1 MSSEMVVAL
10 SRSLVLGFRSGW
22 ILGFWAGGPDGFW
35 DFGSFASVMAFVS
48 WDFGRFASV
57 SEVSGLWRLR
67 AVPSIRLALMSCSGL
82 PPLSLYVCSTHF
94 SALSSLSLPFWRI
107 SLTLIVSSGGKGRVT
122 KT

>member
-35 DFGSFASVMAFVS
+35 DFGSFASEMAFVS

-57 SEVSGLWRLR
+57 MRFRVFGGCERS
-67 AVPSIRLALMSCSGL
+67 LAFDLC
-82 PPLSLYVCSTHF
+82 YVLQWFASFSYYSSYF
-94 SALSSLSLPFWRI
+94 SALSSLPPLWRI
-107 SLTLIVSSGGKGRVT
+107 SLALIVSSGGKGRVT